1 MKRNKIISL
10 SLALMLTVGCAM
22 PGIVNAAT
30 DANGNSKETVTPQ
43 EVGEPSTQNVSVDAT
58 VASEFS
64 VSVPKTIQLDGS
76 RKSAAYKVTCNGDFP
91 ADKKVTVTP
100 DGSFILSSANK
111 ADETAT
117 VSQDK
122 TEWRYDDTAEGT
134 GTITAEGLSA
144 GEWNGSFNFNIVFAD
159 AHEHDFSIPVYK
171 TIHHDEVGHW
181 EEKQVL
187 VKEAWDEEVTEWV
200 YVCNTCG
207 MKFSPTEYGT
217 DKAASDALDDH
228 QWDDEVGNYTH
239 SGYHSEEVTYTKHH
253 DAKYETER
261 KWIIDT
267 AAFDEEVVDY
277 YECECGERQ

>member
-1 MKRNKIISL
+1 MKRNRFISL
-10 SLALMLTVGCAM
+10 SLTLVLAVGCSM

-30 DANGNSKETVTPQ
+30 DTSGNSKETVTPQ
-43 EVGEPSTQNVSVDAT
+43 EVSEASTQNVSVDAS

-76 RKSAAYKVTCNGDFP
+76 KKSANYKITCNGDFP

-122 TEWRYDDTAEGT
+122 TEWRYDDNAEGT

-159 AHEHDFSIPVYK
+159 AHEHDFNIPVYK

-187 VKEAWDEEVTEWV
+187 VKDAWDEEVTEWV
-200 YVCNTCG
+200 YVCNGCG
-207 MKFSPTEYGT
+207 MKFSPTEYET
-217 DKAASDALDDH
+217 DVAALEALDDH
-228 QWDDEVGNYTH
+228 QWESTDTNCQ
-239 SGYHSEEVTYTKHH
+239 GYHSEKVVVDTIHH
-253 DAKYETER
+253 ETEYETEK

>member
-1 MKRNKIISL
+1 MKRKNLISL
-10 SLALMLTVGCAM
+10 LLALVMIVGCSL

-30 DANGNSKETVTPQ
+30 DTNDNSKESVTTQ
-43 EVGEPSTQNVSVDAT
+43 EVTESGTEPVAVNAT
-58 VASEFS
+58 AASEFS

-76 RKSAAYKVTCNGDFP
+76 KKSANYKITCNGDFP

-111 ADETAT
+111 TDETAT

-122 TEWRYDDTAEGT
+122 TEWRYDDNTEGI
-134 GTITAEGLSA
+134 GIITAEGLSA

-159 AHEHDFSIPVYK
+159 AHEHDFNIPVYK

-181 EEKQVL
+181 EEQQVL
-187 VKEAWDEEVTEWV
+187 VKEAWDEEAEEWV

-207 MKFSPTEYGT
+207 MKFSPTEYET
-217 DKAASDALDDH
+217 DVAALEALDDH

-239 SGYHSEEVTYTKHH
+239 SGYHSEKVTYTEHH
-253 DAKYETER
+253 DAEYETER

-277 YECECGERQ
+277 YECECGKRQ

>member
-10 SLALMLTVGCAM
+10 SLALMLTVGCSL

-30 DANGNSKETVTPQ
+30 DASGNSKETVTPQ
-43 EVGEPSTQNVSVDAT
+43 EVSETSTQNVNVNAT

-76 RKSAAYKVTCNGDFP
+76 KKSANYKITCNGDFP
-91 ADKKVTVTP
+91 ADKKVTVVP
-100 DGSFILSSANK
+100 DGSFTLRSANK
-111 ADETAT
+111 TDETAT
-117 VSQDK
+117 ISQDK
-122 TEWRYDDTAEGT
+122 TEWRYDDNTEGT

-187 VKEAWDEEVTEWV
+187 VKEAWDEEAEEWV
-200 YVCNTCG
+200 YVCNTCD
-207 MKFSPTEYGT
+207 MKFSPTEYET
-217 DKAASDALDDH
+217 DVAALEALDDH
-228 QWDDEVGNYTH
+228 QWDEKHG
-239 SGYHSEEVTYTKHH
+239 GYHSEKVVVDTIHH
-253 DAKYETER
+253 DAEYETQ
-261 KWIIDT
+261 KVW
-267 AAFDEEVVDY
+267 VVDKAAY
-277 YECECGERQ
+277 DEKVVDHYECACGATRK